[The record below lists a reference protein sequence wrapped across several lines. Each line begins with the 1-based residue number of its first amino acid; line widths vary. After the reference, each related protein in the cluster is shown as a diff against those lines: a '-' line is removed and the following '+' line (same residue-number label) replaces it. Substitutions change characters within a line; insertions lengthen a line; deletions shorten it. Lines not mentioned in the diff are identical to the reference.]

1 MNYILHRDADTKSVL
16 HLGKTYRMTIAG
28 LAKAMQGA
36 LNGRSLETWPA
47 TGLVKLK
54 DFKRGIRVMEKVANH
69 GTTPVTIT
77 YWDAY
82 HALLVCAYLSTC
94 ADVLSPRLKSMLREA
109 VMIFSD
115 CSAVLLRV
123 AYVLP
128 FEALDPEVQKIPV
141 IIRHYRAIES
151 KASVALEPY
160 TLRLAD
166 ALDLLDAIK
175 GIRSIKIMLLRQ
187 SLETATAGIR
197 EVITNVTEEVL

>member
-1 MNYILHRDADTKSVL
+1 
-16 HLGKTYRMTIAG
+16 
-28 LAKAMQGA
+28 
-36 LNGRSLETWPA
+36 
-47 TGLVKLK
+47 
-54 DFKRGIRVMEKVANH
+54 
-69 GTTPVTIT
+69 
-77 YWDAY
+77 
-82 HALLVCAYLSTC
+82 
-94 ADVLSPRLKSMLREA
+94 
-109 VMIFSD
+109 
-115 CSAVLLRV
+115 
-123 AYVLP
+123 VLP